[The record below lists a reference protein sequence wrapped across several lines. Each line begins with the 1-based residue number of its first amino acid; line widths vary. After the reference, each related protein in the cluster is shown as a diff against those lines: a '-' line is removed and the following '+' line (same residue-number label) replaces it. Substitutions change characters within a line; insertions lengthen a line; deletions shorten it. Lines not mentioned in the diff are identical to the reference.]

1 VFIEASAK
9 ERMDCISGSRIK
21 KKINFS
27 AFQCMT
33 IIGEFAELYL
43 IGVIHGQCHP
53 ASTCKVVHLQLCL
66 LILSFWHCRM
76 KDK

>member
-21 KKINFS
+21 INFS

-33 IIGEFAELYL
+33 NIREFAQLYL

-53 ASTCKVVHLQLCL
+53 TSTCKVVHLQFCL
-66 LILSFWHCRM
+66 LILSFWHCRL